1 MNGDLLARLAAIP
14 ARTKAIA
21 ALGLAVAI
29 GLASTAFALTRDT
42 RVPLFASPLE
52 ADQLLEVE
60 TQLAAWNI
68 PFAIDAANVRVERGR
83 RADVLLR
90 LSMAGVPHA
99 HLSTT
104 EEFFAHAGALTPQSV
119 LDAQTRDGLADE
131 LALGLRG
138 LTGVADARV
147 IVAPAKA
154 GTYADETSHD
164 ASASVRLTLVPGA
177 RLTAPMVNGI
187 KAFVASGVPGLEPRH
202 VTVLDDRGLAAVA
215 ADDAGDSGDGSD
227 GAAIARDL
235 QSALDAAFGSGA
247 TIVRVHRDARTER
260 SDVREVKRVPL
271 GGAIARSTSD
281 ERFASDKKR
290 YSKSQGV
297 EDHGSDTREEDRLAL
312 PGSTRR
318 ITVAVFVDVAR
329 SLDLAKIRA
338 LAAATT
344 GIDPARGDVIN
355 VEAVRFAAPPPAPRL
370 DRWAIGLAG
379 AAGIVPQALVAIA
392 LIVALAVGARP
403 VARVAIH
410 ALERAQVRRAARD
423 AIGIPP
429 LRVRGALADEPPH
442 IAAAIISALPAA
454 TAAAVL
460 ELYPVEERSAIVRRL
475 SHERSPFMPAPEE
488 LFHVRG

>member
-1 MNGDLLARLAAIP
+1 MNRDLLARFAAIP

-21 ALGLAVAI
+21 AVALAVTI
-29 GLASTAFALTRDT
+29 GLAGAAFSLTRDT

-52 ADQLLEVE
+52 ADQLLEVQ
-60 TQLAAWNI
+60 TQLAAWNV
-68 PFAIDAANVRVERGR
+68 PFALDAANVRVDRGR

-99 HLSTT
+99 HLATT

-187 KAFVASGVPGLEPRH
+187 KAFVASGVPGLDPSH

-215 ADDAGDSGDGSD
+215 ADSAGDDSD

-247 TIVRVHRDARTER
+247 TIVRVHRDARSER
-260 SDVREVKRVPL
+260 SDVRDVKRIPL
-271 GGAIARSTSD
+271 GGPIVRTTSD

-297 EDHGSDTREEDRLAL
+297 EDRGSDTREEDRVAL

-329 SLDLAKIRA
+329 SLDLDKIRT
-338 LAAATT
+338 LAAATA
-344 GIDPARGDVIN
+344 GIDPARGDVVN
-355 VEAVRFAAPPPAPRL
+355 VEAVRFAAPPSAPRL
-370 DRWAIGLAG
+370 DRWAIGIAG
-379 AAGIVPQALVAIA
+379 ALGIVPQTLIALA
-392 LIVALAVGARP
+392 LIVTLAVGARP
-403 VARVAIH
+403 AARVVMH
-410 ALERAQVRRAARD
+410 ALERAEVRRVARD

-429 LRVRGALADEPPH
+429 LRVRGALSGEPPH

-475 SHERSPFMPAPEE
+475 SQERSPFVPPPEE

>member
-1 MNGDLLARLAAIP
+1 
-14 ARTKAIA
+14 
-21 ALGLAVAI
+21 
-29 GLASTAFALTRDT
+29 
-42 RVPLFASPLE
+42 
-52 ADQLLEVE
+52 
-60 TQLAAWNI
+60 
-68 PFAIDAANVRVERGR
+68 
-83 RADVLLR
+83 
-90 LSMAGVPHA
+90 
-99 HLSTT
+99 
-104 EEFFAHAGALTPQSV
+104 V

-147 IVAPAKA
+147 IVAPTKA
-154 GTYADETSHD
+154 GTYADETAHD

-187 KAFVASGVPGLEPRH
+187 KAFVASGVPGLEPSH

-215 ADDAGDSGDGSD
+215 GDDAAGDDDGS
-227 GAAIARDL
+227 AIARDL
-235 QSALDAAFGSGA
+235 QSALDTAFGAGA

-260 SDVREVKRVPL
+260 SDVREIKRVPL
-271 GGAIARSTSD
+271 GGAIVRTTSD

-290 YSKSQGV
+290 YSKSQGS
-297 EDHGSDTREEDRLAL
+297 EDHGSDTREEDRVAL

-329 SLDLAKIRA
+329 SLDLEKIRA
-338 LAAATT
+338 LAAATA
-344 GIDPARGDVIN
+344 GIDPARGDVVN
-355 VEAVRFAAPPPAPRL
+355 VEAVRFTPPPPAPRL
-370 DRWAIGLAG
+370 DRWAVGLAG
-379 AAGIVPQALVAIA
+379 ALGMLPQTLVALA
-392 LIVALAVGARP
+392 LIVALAAGARP
-403 VARVAIH
+403 AARVAMQT
-410 ALERAQVRRAARD
+410 LERAQVRRVARD

-442 IAAAIISALPAA
+442 IAAAILSALPAA

-475 SHERSPFMPAPEE
+475 SQERSPFVPPPEE

>member
-1 MNGDLLARLAAIP
+1 VSDGVLARIAAIP
-14 ARTKAIA
+14 ARTKALA
-21 ALGLAVAI
+21 AVVLVVAI
-29 GLASTAFALTRDT
+29 GLAGTAFSLTRDT
-42 RVPLFASPLE
+42 RVALFAAPLE
-52 ADQLLEVE
+52 ADQLLEVQ

-68 PFAIDAANVRVERGR
+68 PFALDAASVRVDRAR

-104 EEFFAHAGALTPQSV
+104 EEFFAHVGALTPQSV

-138 LTGVADARV
+138 LSGVADARV

-154 GTYADETSHD
+154 GTYADETSHE
-164 ASASVRLTLVPGA
+164 ASASVRLTLVAGA
-177 RLTAPMVNGI
+177 RLTAGMAAGI
-187 KAFVASGVPGLEPRH
+187 KAFVASGVPGLDPAR
-202 VTVLDDRGLAAVA
+202 VTVLDDRGLVAVA
-215 ADDAGDSGDGSD
+215 GDGAGDDADGS
-227 GAAIARDL
+227 AIQRDL
-235 QSALDAAFGSGA
+235 QSALDAAFGTGA
-247 TIVRVHRDARTER
+247 AIVRVHRDARTER
-260 SDVREVKRVPL
+260 SDIREIKRVPL
-271 GGAIARSTSD
+271 GGPIARTTSD

-290 YSKSQGV
+290 YSKSQGA
-297 EDHGSDTREEDRLAL
+297 EDRGSDTREEDHVAL

-318 ITVAVFVDVAR
+318 ISVAVFVDVAR
-329 SLDLAKIRA
+329 SLDLTKIRA
-338 LAAATT
+338 LAAATA
-344 GIDPARGDVIN
+344 GIDPSRGDIVN
-355 VEAVRFAAPPPAPRL
+355 VEAVRFAAPPSLPRL
-370 DRWAIGLAG
+370 DRWTVGLAG
-379 AAGIVPQALVAIA
+379 FAGMFPQSLVAIA

-403 VARVAIH
+403 AAKLAIH
-410 ALERAQVRRAARD
+410 ALERAQVRRAARY

-475 SHERSPFMPAPEE
+475 SQERSPFVPPPEE

>member
-1 MNGDLLARLAAIP
+1 VNGELLARLAAIP
-14 ARTKAIA
+14 MRSKAIA
-21 ALGLAVAI
+21 VVALAVAI

-42 RVPLFASPLE
+42 RVPLFGSPLE
-52 ADQLLEVE
+52 ADQLLEVQ
-60 TQLAAWNI
+60 TQLAAWNV
-68 PFAIDAANVRVERGR
+68 PFALDAANVRVERAR

-99 HLSTT
+99 HLATT
-104 EEFFAHAGALTPQSV
+104 EEFFTHAGALTPQSV

-154 GTYADETSHD
+154 GTYADETAHD
-164 ASASVRLTLVPGA
+164 ASASVRLTLAPGA
-177 RLTAPMVNGI
+177 RVTAAMTSGI
-187 KAFVASGVPGLEPRH
+187 KAFVASGVPGLDPAH
-202 VTVLDDRGLAAVA
+202 VTVLDDRGLVA
-215 ADDAGDSGDGSD
+215 APGDDANDDGD

-235 QSALDAAFGSGA
+235 QSALDAAFGTGT
-247 TIVRVHRDARTER
+247 TIVRVHRDARSER
-260 SDVREVKRVPL
+260 SDVREVKRLPL
-271 GGAIARSTSD
+271 GGSIVRTTSD

-290 YSKSQGV
+290 YSKTQGV
-297 EDHGSDTREEDRLAL
+297 DDRGSDTREEDRVAL

-329 SLDLAKIRA
+329 SLDLEKIRA
-338 LAAATT
+338 LAAATAGT
-344 GIDPARGDVIN
+344 DPARGDVVN

-370 DRWAIGLAG
+370 DRWAVGIAG
-379 AAGIVPQALVAIA
+379 ALGIVPQTLLAIA
-392 LIVALAVGARP
+392 LIVALALGARP
-403 VARVAIH
+403 ATRALVH

-429 LRVRGALADEPPH
+429 LRVRGALSGEPPH

-475 SHERSPFMPAPEE
+475 SQERSPFVPPPEE